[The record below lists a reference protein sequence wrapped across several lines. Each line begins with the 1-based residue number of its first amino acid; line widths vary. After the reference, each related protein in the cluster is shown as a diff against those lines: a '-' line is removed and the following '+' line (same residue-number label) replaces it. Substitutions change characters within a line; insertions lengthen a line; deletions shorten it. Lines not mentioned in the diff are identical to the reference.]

1 LFQRFYKIDNS
12 STRTTTGTG
21 LGLAITKALVEL
33 HGSEIW
39 VERDTGEGSVF
50 SFTLLI
56 GSAPD

>member
-1 LFQRFYKIDNS
+1 M
-12 STRTTTGTG
+12 GTG